1 MGVQT
6 QYDIYKSDG
15 GAIYSL
21 RRTLQKNPE
30 AIPMGP
36 PPSDFG
42 LAAWTSD
49 SLDWTLATQAI
60 VSGTLYAVQFTL
72 QATTSVAKVG
82 LLLGTTAAVTA
93 GTYSGLA
100 LYTYDT
106 TTLTKL
112 SDTGATDSA
121 KWVTAGASGYVE
133 DSLAAV
139 QNLSPGK
146 YYGAFIAAFS
156 GTMPTIVSSPLPV
169 PAIAIKGTTVKRVLT
184 LAAQT
189 SFPTTLTVASMSA
202 GSFVPVFGIA
212 SS

>member
-1 MGVQT
+1 MPVQNVF
-6 QYDIYKSDG
+6 DDYKTDG
-15 GAIYSL
+15 GAFYRL
-21 RRTLQKNPE
+21 RKTVQRNAEPF
-30 AIPMGP
+30 AMGP
-36 PPSDFG
+36 VPSDFG
-42 LAAWTSD
+42 LAGWTSD
-49 SLDWTLATQAI
+49 SLDWTANTTAI
-60 VSGTLYAVQFTL
+60 VSGTLYAVQFSL
-72 QATTSVAKVG
+72 QSVTSVAKVG

-100 LYTYDT
+100 VYTYDT
-106 TTLTKL
+106 TTLAKL

-133 DSLAAV
+133 DSLSAV
-139 QNLSPGK
+139 QNLQPGK

-169 PAIAIKGTTVKRVLT
+169 PAITIKGTTIKRVLT

-189 SFPTTLTVASMSA
+189 SFPATLTVASMSA
-202 GSFVPVFGIA
+202 GSFLPVFGIA

>member
-1 MGVQT
+1 MGVQS
-6 QYDIYKSDG
+6 QFDVYKSDG
-15 GAIYSL
+15 GAVFNL
-21 RRTLQKNPE
+21 RKTVQRNPE
-30 AIPMGP
+30 AVPMSP

-42 LAAWTSD
+42 LAAWTTD
-49 SLDWTLATQAI
+49 SLDWTANNSAI
-60 VSGTLYAVQFTL
+60 VSGTLYATEFTL
-72 QATTSVAKVG
+72 QANTSVAKVG

-100 LYTYDT
+100 VYTYDT
-106 TTLTKL
+106 TTLAKL

-133 DSLAAV
+133 DSLSAT
-139 QNLSPGK
+139 QNLGPGK

-169 PAIAIKGTTVKRVLT
+169 PAITIKGVTIKRVLT

-189 SFPTTLTVASMSA
+189 SFPATLTVASMSA

-212 SS
+212 TS

>member
-1 MGVQT
+1 MGVQSQFDT
-6 QYDIYKSDG
+6 YQDIG
-15 GAIYSL
+15 GAVRTM
-21 RRTLQKNPE
+21 RRTVQKNPE
-30 AIPMGP
+30 SIPMSP

-42 LAAWTSD
+42 LAAWTTD
-49 SLDWTLATQAI
+49 TLDLTSVTQAI

-72 QATTSVAKVG
+72 QATTPVAKVG

-100 LYTYDT
+100 VYTYDT
-106 TTLTKL
+106 TTLAKL
-112 SDTGATDSA
+112 ADTGATDSA

-133 DSLAAV
+133 DSLTAV
-139 QNLSPGK
+139 QSLAPGK

-156 GTMPTIVSSPLPV
+156 GTMPTVASSPLPAPV
-169 PAIAIKGTTVKRVLT
+169 ITIRSTSIKRVLT

-189 SFPTTLTVASMSA
+189 SFPATLTVVSMSA
-202 GSFVPVFGIA
+202 GSFVPLFGIA